1 MSRTSDLQALLEAQ
15 HISPDSREMAELQNH
30 RAGVEAAIRAAF
42 HGASIS
48 IQYGGSKKKGTMI
61 KESYDLDIIVYAY
74 HDETRLGEN
83 LSDIYNNV
91 ATALSPDYFVHPKTS
106 ALRLYAKADGA
117 RGDRLHI
124 DVVPGRYVDES
135 RGDAYLHQNSGQ
147 KSRLKT
153 NLQTHV
159 DHIKT
164 SGVIGTLK
172 LGKLARV
179 RYDLDIKQFA
189 LDLVLIELLKGK
201 TAESLDQQFT
211 HVLQIIADRSTPI
224 TIEDPAN
231 PAGNDLSGLLDTQVW
246 SELRNVATTMLNQA
260 DSGGWGLAFGEAE
273 NLGPASAA
281 IITRAAETVDEP
293 TKPWAR

>member
-1 MSRTSDLQALLEAQ
+1 M
-15 HISPDSREMAELQNH
+15 
-30 RAGVEAAIRAAF
+30 G
-42 HGASIS
+42 
-48 IQYGGSKKKGTMI
+48 
-61 KESYDLDIIVYAY
+61 
-74 HDETRLGEN
+74 
-83 LSDIYNNV
+83 
-91 ATALSPDYFVHPKTS
+91 
-106 ALRLYAKADGA
+106 
-117 RGDRLHI
+117 
-124 DVVPGRYVDES
+124 YVDES

-224 TIEDPAN
+224 TIEDPATS
-231 PAGNDLSGLLDTQVW
+231 L
-246 SELRNVATTMLNQA
+246 
-260 DSGGWGLAFGEAE
+260 
-273 NLGPASAA
+273 
-281 IITRAAETVDEP
+281 
-293 TKPWAR
+293 